1 MSLSVLFWCCFSVI
15 SRVWLFVTPW
25 TAAHQASLSITS
37 SQSLLKLMSTESVVP
52 SNHPILDHPI
62 LLLPSI
68 FPRIRVISNGY
79 TPCTVAGQAPLST
92 GFSRQEYWSGWPFP
106 PPEDLPNP
114 QIKPESPVSLA
125 LQADSL
131 LLSHQGSPLYSIHIY
146 NTWTC

>member
-1 MSLSVLFWCCFSVI
+1 MSLSVLFWCCFSFI

>member
-37 SQSLLKLMSTESVVP
+37 SRSLLKLMSTESVVP

>member
-25 TAAHQASLSITS
+25 TAAHQASQSITS
-37 SQSLLKLMSTESVVP
+37 SRSLLKLMSTESVVP